1 VHTGS
6 HTPTRLA
13 VTFDDDRAV
22 AGAGLALVATLSRQ
36 LGTFALANELID
48 LGDRPGH
55 AVPGRKVLTL
65 VHAMVAGA
73 DCIDDCDVLR
83 AGATGRVL
91 GHGVMAPSTLG
102 TFLRAFTFG
111 HVRQLD
117 ALSEALLAQA
127 WAFEA
132 GPGKDAMTIDI
143 DSTIQQVYGKQK
155 QGSAYGYTKVLGQHP
170 LVATRS
176 DTGEVLHIRHRKG
189 SANAGRGG
197 PRFVRELIGRVR
209 RCGATGPLTLR
220 ADSGFHSKHVVAA
233 CRDHDVR
240 YSITVNQNKA
250 VVRAIEAISE
260 ETWTPIDYTLGGEA
274 QVSECSYGDG
284 HRLVVRRT
292 RLTGKQAELFPTW
305 RYHAFITDREGTA
318 VFLDADHRNHAVV
331 ELAIRDRRKGPAWRT
346 ALRGTST
353 PTRRGRCSPPS
364 PTTCSD
370 GCRLSGSTTKD
381 RSSRRR
387 SGGSSSPSPVASR
400 TGRDVRTFT
409 CQQRGRGPPNGQRA
423 STACGHC
430 RCEPEARVPGWS
442 ATAQPLPERSHRHTP

>member
-1 VHTGS
+1 
-6 HTPTRLA
+6 

-22 AGAGLALVATLSRQ
+22 AGAGLALVATLSKR

-65 VHAMVAGA
+65 VHAMVSGA

-117 ALSEALLAQA
+117 ALSEALLARA
-127 WAFEA
+127 WSFGA
-132 GPGKDAMTIDI
+132 GLGEDAMTIDI
-143 DSTIQQVYGKQK
+143 DSTICRVYGKQK
-155 QGSAYGYTKVLGQHP
+155 QGSAYGYTRVLGQHP

-209 RCGATGPLTLR
+209 RCGAIGPLTLR

-240 YSITVNQNKA
+240 YSITVNQNK
-250 VVRAIEAISE
+250 VVVKAIEAISE

-274 QVSECSYGDG
+274 QVSECPYGDG

-292 RLTGKQAELFPTW
+292 RLTGTQAELFPTW

-318 VFLDADHRNHAVV
+318 VFLDADHRHHAVV
-331 ELAIRDRRKGPAWRT
+331 ELAIRDLKEGAGMAHCPSGDFNANAAWAVLATIAHNMLRWLSSLGLEHRGPVVAKTIRRKFIAVPGR
-346 ALRGTST
+346 L
-353 PTRRGRCSPPS
+353 TRR
-364 PTTCSD
+364 
-370 GCRLSGSTTKD
+370 
-381 RSSRRR
+381 SRRTHLHL
-387 SGGSSSPSPVASR
+387 P
-400 TGRDVRTFT
+400 
-409 CQQRGRGPPNGQRA
+409 
-423 STACGHC
+423 TAWPWAT
-430 RCEPEARVPGWS
+430 EWS
-442 ATAQPLPERSHRHTP
+442 ACFDRLRALPLRT